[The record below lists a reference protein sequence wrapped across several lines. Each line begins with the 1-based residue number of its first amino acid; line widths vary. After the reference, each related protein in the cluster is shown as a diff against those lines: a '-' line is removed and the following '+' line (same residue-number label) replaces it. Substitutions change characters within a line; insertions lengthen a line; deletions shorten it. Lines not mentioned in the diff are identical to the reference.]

1 MSVATWSLR
10 ERAVCSRPPTGPTIS
25 VSRRST
31 AMWMSSSSSRNRNS
45 PASSSSA
52 TRSSPPSSA
61 SRSVVEM
68 IWHSASIFAWAR
80 DCSMSYGARRQSKPI
95 DALSCW
101 KTGSCGCE
109 KRDMPAMMSQME
121 VLVRPATASDRADAL
136 LYESARPYYDAFAG
150 EEARA
155 RQLLAMVWEQRGH
168 AASWEICAVA
178 EVEGHVVGVLA
189 GYPVVDGDRYA
200 RRFLSLPLK
209 RMPVWRWPAVVAHLR
224 AAHRLSPRPP
234 RRAWYVDALAV
245 APGWRRHGVAR
256 RLLDEAARRAAEAG

>member
-1 MSVATWSLR
+1 
-10 ERAVCSRPPTGPTIS
+10 
-25 VSRRST
+25 
-31 AMWMSSSSSRNRNS
+31 
-45 PASSSSA
+45 
-52 TRSSPPSSA
+52 
-61 SRSVVEM
+61 
-68 IWHSASIFAWAR
+68 
-80 DCSMSYGARRQSKPI
+80 
-95 DALSCW
+95 
-101 KTGSCGCE
+101 
-109 KRDMPAMMSQME
+109 MPAMMSQME

-155 RQLLAMVWEQRGH
+155 RQLLAGVWEQRGH

-200 RRFLSLPLK
+200 RRFLSLTLK

-234 RRAWYVDALAV
+234 RHAWYVDALAV

-256 RLLDEAARRAAEAG
+256 RLLDEAVRRAAEAGLDGVALDTGLENAPARSLYESAGFKLEEIREAPSERHARAVGGIGFAAYFRPVNGAR